1 MNDRCD
7 LNLIK
12 QKAAE
17 IVFES
22 AKHLTQQDIEKELA
36 NRHFY
41 PKKQIKQAIKA
52 LIAEQTLVYTY
63 KYGHSF
69 LEKSFNRPVR
79 ISKHVVLKPPGIQY
93 ARMPDDVV
101 IEVQRGASFG
111 LGDHPTTRL
120 AVKGI
125 EHILYTERFFTGKK
139 NTVALDIGTGS
150 GVLAMTAVLFG
161 VDKAIG
167 IDVDQIARKE
177 AKENIIINGL
187 DNRIQVNDWPL
198 DNIGGRFSLITANL
212 RYPTLARLYSRLN
225 HITEDQA
232 AVVISGLKTSEMS
245 DIKKLYTKKFFKLEK
260 SEVEKGWGAMVFTR
274 KAGMPT
280 SCTHFVSAST

>member
-17 IVFES
+17 TVFES
-22 AKHLTQQDIEKELA
+22 AKYLTQQDIEKELA
-36 NRHFY
+36 NRYFY

-52 LIAEQTLVYTY
+52 LIAEQTLAYTY

-69 LEKSFNRPVR
+69 LEKSFNKPVR
-79 ISKHVVLKPPGIQY
+79 ISNRVVLKPPGIQY
-93 ARMPDDVV
+93 SGMPDDVV
-101 IEVQRGASFG
+101 IEMQRGASFG
-111 LGDHPTTRL
+111 IGDHPTTRL

-125 EHILYTERFFTGKK
+125 EHILYTKRFLVGKK
-139 NTVALDIGTGS
+139 DTVALDIGTGS
-150 GVLAMTAVLFG
+150 GILAMTAVLFG

-167 IDVDQIARKE
+167 TDIDQTARKE

-187 DNRIQVNDWPL
+187 DNRIEVNDRPL

-212 RYPTLARLYSRLN
+212 RYPTLASLCSRLN
-225 HITEDQA
+225 HITEDRA

-245 DIKKLYTKKFFKLEK
+245 DIKELYTQTFFKLGK
-260 SEVEKGWGAMVFTR
+260 SEVEKGWGVMVFEKNSPR
-274 KAGMPT
+274 RY
-280 SCTHFVSAST
+280 